1 MEKEESLILADSLG
15 AFPRNLYHTLV
26 KLNPDINLICSPIS
40 IQTCAGMLRM
50 GADDG
55 SETAKQLDEGLNFTS
70 SDVNLLADGFYNTLN
85 YYQQSSV
92 LQMANKIYIMQKY
105 QTRMEF
111 SDVLTQKFLSN
122 IENIDF
128 SNSKKAANT
137 INAWVESQ
145 TNSLIKDV
153 VQQNVL
159 NADTRLVLVNAIR
172 FKGEWTIKFDESTTQ
187 NEDFFLDDK
196 NRTIVDMM
204 HSTNNYFYADLT
216 NFEAKAL
223 RMAYKDSELYM
234 LIILPNQKNGLNS
247 LEQKLR
253 LTPLDSITSLLK
265 ETKVSL
271 KVPKFKAEFETE
283 LTPVFKELG
292 ISIIF
297 SSQAE
302 FGKMLEQNEP
312 LSVSNILHKA
322 FIEVNEEGT
331 EAAAATAMVMMVR
344 SAPAPESMPEIFHA
358 NHPFYYTIYDENH
371 GSLFVGNLL
380 NPAVTTCGQCC
391 EMH

>member
-1 MEKEESLILADSLG
+1 MEKKESLILADSLG
-15 AFPRNLYHTLV
+15 AFPRNLYHQLV

-70 SDVNLLADGFYNTLN
+70 SDVNLLADGFYKTLN
-85 YYQQSSV
+85 YYQQCSV

-105 QTRMEF
+105 RTRMEF
-111 SDVLTQKFLSN
+111 SDVLTQKFLSD
-122 IENIDF
+122 IEHIDF
-128 SNSKKAANT
+128 SKSKKAANT
-137 INAWVESQ
+137 INAWVESK
-145 TNSLIKDV
+145 TNSLIKDL

-159 NADTRLVLVNAIR
+159 SADTRLVLVNAIH
-172 FKGEWTIKFDESTTQ
+172 FKGEWTIKFDENATQ
-187 NEDFFLDDK
+187 KEDFFLDDK
-196 NRTIVDMM
+196 NHTKVDMM
-204 HSTNNYFYADLT
+204 QSTNNYFYADLP

-234 LIILPNQKNGLNS
+234 LIILPNKKNGLNS
-247 LEQKLR
+247 LEQKLK
-253 LTPLDSITSLLK
+253 LTPLDSITSILN

-271 KVPKFKAEFETE
+271 KVPKFKAEFEAE
-283 LTPVFKELG
+283 LKPVFEELG
-292 ISIIF
+292 IDIIF
-297 SSQAE
+297 SSEAE

-322 FIEVNEEGT
+322 FIDVNEEGT
-331 EAAAATAMVMMVR
+331 EAAAATAMVMMMR

-371 GSLFVGNLL
+371 GVLFVGNLL
-380 NPAVTTCGQCC
+380 NPAFITCSQCC
-391 EMH
+391 EMD